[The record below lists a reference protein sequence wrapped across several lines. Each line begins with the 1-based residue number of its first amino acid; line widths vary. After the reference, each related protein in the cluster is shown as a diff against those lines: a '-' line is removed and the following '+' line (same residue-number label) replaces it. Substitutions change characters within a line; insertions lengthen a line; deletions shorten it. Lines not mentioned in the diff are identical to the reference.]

1 MIRLACPKERM
12 FVMAK
17 RVLVCGFHEESNTF
31 NPVICTMDRF
41 SSGPVKEG
49 REAYE
54 ALKAVRLDASGMIE
68 AIEEAGGE
76 AVVSLALRAGSGG
89 RVADSV
95 YAYFCEKVREY
106 MDKEGPFDAIGVSL
120 HGATCTES
128 LDDPCGLFLEELRKW
143 AGPDVPVAASFDLHA
158 NITDRILRSADVVCG
173 YQCYPHTDMFQTGW
187 RAGNLLMK
195 LAAGEKLYM
204 AAAALPM
211 MTPPS
216 GYTTRT
222 GPFKEV
228 SDLGHAF
235 LEEGALQDYTVFNV
249 QPWLDIPD
257 IQSRVIAIS
266 SDPENALEKADALA
280 EKLWEVKERCW
291 PELMTIDEAI
301 DRAESSESRKPV
313 LLVDAADSPNG
324 GAVGDSVAVA
334 LRLWERKSPLR
345 AGMFVTDP
353 QAVRKAFSLGVGVIA
368 EFSVGAGFTPGVPG
382 PLRAEARVVSLHD
395 GLLPLGGG
403 KNRRVADIGKAAVLR
418 VGTMDIMVCEKPTAS
433 GDPQILRHF
442 GIEPAFMDLVVV
454 KANTSFLEPY
464 SAFAGDILYTDTPGA
479 GSANLLSLSWK
490 RLPKPL
496 YPFDDSPDLR
506 PGKAFLKK
514 ERV

>member
-1 MIRLACPKERM
+1 
-12 FVMAK
+12 MAK
-17 RVLVCGFHEESNTF
+17 RVLVCGFHQESNTF
-31 NPVICTMDRF
+31 NPVTCSMYRF

-49 REAYE
+49 QEAYE

-76 AVVSLALRAGSGG
+76 VVMSLALRAGSGG
-89 RVADSV
+89 RVADEV
-95 YAYFCEKVREY
+95 YEYFVKKVREY
-106 MDKEGPFDAIGVSL
+106 MEKEGPFDAIGVSL

-143 AGPDVPVAASFDLHA
+143 TGPDVPVAASFDLHA
-158 NITDRILRSADVVCG
+158 NITDRILRSADIVCG
-173 YQCYPHTDMFQTGW
+173 YQCYPHVDIFRTGW
-187 RAGNLLMK
+187 RAGHLLMR
-195 LAAGEKLYM
+195 LAAGGKLYM
-204 AAAALPM
+204 AASALPM

-235 LEEGALQDYTVFNV
+235 VEDGALVDYTVFNV

-266 SDPENALEKADALA
+266 SDPENALEKAELLA
-280 EKLWEVKERCW
+280 AKLWEVKDRCW

-301 DRAESSESRKPV
+301 DRAENPGSRKPV
-313 LLVDAADSPNG
+313 LLVDASDSPNG

-345 AGMFVTDP
+345 AGMFVADP
-353 QAVRKAFSLGVGVIA
+353 AAVRKAFSLGVGA
-368 EFSVGAGFTPGVPG
+368 KADFSVGAGFTPGAPG

-395 GLLPLGGG
+395 GLMPLGGG
-403 KNRRVADIGKAAVLR
+403 KNRRVADVGRAAVLR
-418 VGTMDIMVCEKPTAS
+418 IGPMDIMVCEKPTAS

-442 GIEPAFMDLVVV
+442 GIEPAFLDLVVV

-464 SAFAGDILYTDTPGA
+464 SAFSGDILYADTPGA
-479 GSANLLSLSWK
+479 GSANLRSLTWK
-490 RLPKPL
+490 RLPRPM
-496 YPFDDSPDLR
+496 YPFDNSPNLR
-506 PGKAFLKK
+506 PGKAFLTK
-514 ERV
+514 ESV